1 MGLNLLEKTELWVNE
16 ITLANANLS
25 DMADAVAEQL
35 GLDKGKVMVVD
46 VRPRHIDVYKR
57 QVLICGETGTGK
69 ELVASSLH
77 NASYR
82 KAKPFVAVNC
92 AALPESILEGL
103 LFGSRKGAFTGAENR
118 KGLFQEADG
127 GTLYLDEINSMPL
140 NLQAKLL
147 RVLQEKQ
154 VMPLGSTQPIAVDVR
169 IVSSSNCPPDELVR
183 NGELRPD
190 LLYRLNTVTLAI
202 PPLNQR
208 PDDIP
213 LLSEYFLYKYS
224 RVLGRPVPQMAQETI
239 LFLSNCRWHGNCLLY
254 TSSSCPR
261 TPPRTF
267 RTPLIPQWQS

>member
-1 MGLNLLEKTELWVNE
+1 M
-16 ITLANANLS
+16 
-25 DMADAVAEQL
+25 
-35 GLDKGKVMVVD
+35 
-46 VRPRHIDVYKR
+46 
-57 QVLICGETGTGK
+57 
-69 ELVASSLH
+69 
-77 NASYR
+77 
-82 KAKPFVAVNC
+82 
-92 AALPESILEGL
+92 
-103 LFGSRKGAFTGAENR
+103 TGAENR

-239 LFLSNCRWHGNCLLY
+239 LFLSNCRWHGNVRELEHAIEAALNVLGEGSVLSLEHLPAYLTMREPPEIHQKNTEPTLSLPETMGLYEKKLILQALMSCGGKIVEAAALLQI
-254 TSSSCPR
+254 PR
-261 TPPRTF
+261 TTLQYKIRKYG
-267 RTPLIPQWQS
+267 LMIE